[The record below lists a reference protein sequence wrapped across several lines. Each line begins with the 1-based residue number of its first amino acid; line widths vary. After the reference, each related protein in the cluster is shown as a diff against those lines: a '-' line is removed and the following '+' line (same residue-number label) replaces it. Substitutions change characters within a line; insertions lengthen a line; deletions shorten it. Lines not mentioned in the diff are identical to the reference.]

1 MTYDVTPQPEES
13 REMPQDT
20 LLKTAVAAQVRVT
33 GWRDT
38 AITRV
43 RRRYASAGSGPGR
56 DRGQTSFEYL
66 GIILVV
72 VAIIGGIMAT
82 GIGTSI
88 TNKIKE
94 QIDKIKAGG

>member
-1 MTYDVTPQPEES
+1 
-13 REMPQDT
+13 MPQDT
-20 LLKTAVAAQVRVT
+20 LLKTAVAAQMRVS

-38 AITRV
+38 SIARI
-43 RRRYASAGSGPGR
+43 RRRYATAGR

>member
-1 MTYDVTPQPEES
+1 
-13 REMPQDT
+13 MPQDT
-20 LLKTAVAAQVRVT
+20 LLKTAVAAQLRAT

-38 AITRV
+38 AVARIQ
-43 RRRYASAGSGPGR
+43 RRYAGRDGAVRDRDR

>member
-1 MTYDVTPQPEES
+1 
-13 REMPQDT
+13 MPQDT
-20 LLKTAVAAQVRVT
+20 LLRTAVAAQLRVR

-38 AITRV
+38 AVTRT
-43 RRRYASAGSGPGR
+43 RARYASGER

>member
-1 MTYDVTPQPEES
+1 
-13 REMPQDT
+13 MPQDT
-20 LLKTAVAAQVRVT
+20 LLKTAVAAQLRVS

-38 AITRV
+38 AIARI
-43 RRRYASAGSGPGR
+43 RRRYACGGSGSG
-56 DRGQTSFEYL
+56 GQTSFEYL

>member
-20 LLKTAVAAQVRVT
+20 LLKTAVAAQVRVS

-38 AITRV
+38 AIARV
-43 RRRYASAGSGPGR
+43 RRRYASANADGR

-82 GIGTSI
+82 GIGSEI
-88 TNKIKE
+88 TTKIKE
-94 QIDKIKAGG
+94 QINKIKAGG

>member
-1 MTYDVTPQPEES
+1 
-13 REMPQDT
+13 MPQDT
-20 LLKTAVAAQVRVT
+20 LLRTAVAAQLRVR

-38 AITRV
+38 AITRT
-43 RRRYASAGSGPGR
+43 RARYASGER

>member
-1 MTYDVTPQPEES
+1 MTYDVMPQPEES

-20 LLKTAVAAQVRVT
+20 LLKTAVAAQVRVS

-43 RRRYASAGSGPGR
+43 RHRYASASAGRGR

>member
-1 MTYDVTPQPEES
+1 
-13 REMPQDT
+13 MPQDT
-20 LLKTAVAAQVRVT
+20 LLKTAVAAQVRVS

-43 RRRYASAGSGPGR
+43 RRRYASADPGR

>member
-1 MTYDVTPQPEES
+1 MPQPEET

-20 LLKTAVAAQVRVT
+20 LLRTAVAAQLRANA
-33 GWRDT
+33 WRDT
-38 AITRV
+38 TVARA
-43 RRRYASAGSGPGR
+43 RARYAPRGRAGGR

>member
-1 MTYDVTPQPEES
+1 
-13 REMPQDT
+13 MPQDT
-20 LLKTAVAAQVRVT
+20 LLRTAVAAQMRVS
-33 GWRDT
+33 GWKNT
-38 AITRV
+38 AVTRA
-43 RRRYASAGSGPGR
+43 RRRYAAAGR

>member
-1 MTYDVTPQPEES
+1 
-13 REMPQDT
+13 MPQDT
-20 LLKTAVAAQVRVT
+20 LLKTAVAAQVRVS

-38 AITRV
+38 AIARV
-43 RRRYASAGSGPGR
+43 RRRYASANADGR

-82 GIGTSI
+82 GIGSEI
-88 TNKIKE
+88 TTKIKE
-94 QIDKIKAGG
+94 QINKIKAGG

>member
-13 REMPQDT
+13 RDMPQDT
-20 LLKTAVAAQVRVT
+20 LLKTAVAAQLRVRD
-33 GWRDT
+33 WRDT
-38 AITRV
+38 AVARV
-43 RRRYASAGSGPGR
+43 QRRYVSSAGR

>member
-1 MTYDVTPQPEES
+1 MTYAMPQPEES

-20 LLKTAVAAQVRVT
+20 LLRIAVAAQLRVRD
-33 GWRDT
+33 WRDT
-38 AITRV
+38 ATARA
-43 RRRYASAGSGPGR
+43 RARYASAER

>member
-1 MTYDVTPQPEES
+1 
-13 REMPQDT
+13 MPQDT
-20 LLKTAVAAQVRVT
+20 LLKTAVAAQVRVS

-38 AITRV
+38 ATARI
-43 RRRYASAGSGPGR
+43 RRRYASADPGGGRGR

-82 GIGTSI
+82 GIGSEI
-88 TNKIKE
+88 TTKIKE
-94 QIDKIKAGG
+94 QINKIKAGG

>member
-1 MTYDVTPQPEES
+1 
-13 REMPQDT
+13 MPQDT
-20 LLKTAVAAQVRVT
+20 LLKTAVAAQLRT
-33 GWRDT
+33 NAWRDT
-38 AITRV
+38 AVARI
-43 RRRYASAGSGPGR
+43 RRRYAGR
-56 DRGQTSFEYL
+56 DGARGQTSFEYL

>member
-20 LLKTAVAAQVRVT
+20 LLKTAVAAQVRVS

-38 AITRV
+38 AIARV
-43 RRRYASAGSGPGR
+43 RHRYAPADPGRGR

-72 VAIIGGIMAT
+72 VAIIAGIMAT
-82 GIGTSI
+82 GIG
-88 TNKIKE
+88 NKITDRIKD
-94 QIDKIKAGG
+94 QIDKVKAGG

>member
-1 MTYDVTPQPEES
+1 
-13 REMPQDT
+13 MPQDT
-20 LLKTAVAAQVRVT
+20 LLKTAVAAQVRVS

-43 RRRYASAGSGPGR
+43 RHRYASASAGRGR

>member
-1 MTYDVTPQPEES
+1 MTYAMPQPEES

-20 LLKTAVAAQVRVT
+20 LLRTAVAAQLRVR

-38 AITRV
+38 AITRT
-43 RRRYASAGSGPGR
+43 RARYASGGR

>member
-1 MTYDVTPQPEES
+1 
-13 REMPQDT
+13 MPQDT
-20 LLKTAVAAQVRVT
+20 LLKTAVAAQLRVRD
-33 GWRDT
+33 WRDT
-38 AITRV
+38 AIARTRS
-43 RRRYASAGSGPGR
+43 RHACGER